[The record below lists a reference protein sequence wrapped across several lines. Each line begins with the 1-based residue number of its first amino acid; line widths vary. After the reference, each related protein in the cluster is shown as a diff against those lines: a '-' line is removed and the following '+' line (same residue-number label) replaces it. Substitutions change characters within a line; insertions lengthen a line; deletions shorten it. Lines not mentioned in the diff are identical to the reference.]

1 MTHDDS
7 ATLDEVLC
15 CCDPPEVP
23 ESTVCRDAEVTAVL
37 TEVTARPA
45 AQQPPWPHPFE
56 VDAVEAE
63 LAELPG
69 LTTEDEVDD
78 LARAMASVARGDALV
93 LQGGDCAERFH
104 EAVPDLVRRKVDYLQ
119 GLAAMMRA
127 ATGLPS
133 VAVGRLA
140 GQYGKPRSS
149 PYEPVPTETGCRM
162 VTYCGDAVNAP
173 ELDPA
178 LRVPDPRRLRTA
190 YDCARAVLREV
201 RRASRGKAFMERVHV
216 AHELLLMPYE
226 RPLVRAGVRGPF
238 STSTHFGWIGERT
251 RDLTGAHV
259 ALAAAVHNPIG
270 VKIGPAAAPDD
281 VVALT
286 LALNPDGVPGRL
298 CLITRYG
305 AAGVDRMLP
314 EVARAVARRGAP
326 AVWVCDPMHGN
337 GIKVAGVKT
346 RSVQDVLTEVSSFV
360 HVLTQ
365 LRLRPSGLH
374 LELTPDPVTECVWP
388 QAAEPLFS
396 DYRSTCDPRLNPEQ
410 SVAVIAHFLD
420 RIC

>member
-7 ATLDEVLC
+7 ATLEVLC
-15 CCDPPEVP
+15 CCDPPEVLDP
-23 ESTVCRDAEVTAVL
+23 AAYRDAAVTEAL

-63 LAELPG
+63 LSELPG

-78 LARAMASVARGDALV
+78 LARAMALVARGDALV

-149 PYEPVPTETGCRM
+149 PYEPAPTGGRM
-162 VTYCGDAVNAP
+162 AAYCGDGVNAP
-173 ELDPA
+173 EAEPA
-178 LRVPDPRRLRTA
+178 RRVPDPRRLRTA

-201 RRASRGKAFMERVHV
+201 RRASRGKPLMERVHV

-238 STSTHFGWIGERT
+238 SASTHFGWIGERT
-251 RDLTGAHV
+251 RDLGGAHV
-259 ALAAAVHNPIG
+259 ALAAAVRNPVG
-270 VKIGPAAAPDD
+270 VKIGPTAAPDD

-286 LALNPDGVPGRL
+286 LALNPDGVPGKL

-305 AAGVDRMLP
+305 AADVDRSLP

-337 GIKVAGVKT
+337 GIKVGDVKT
-346 RSVQDVLTEVSSFV
+346 RLVEDMLTEVSSFV
-360 HVLTQ
+360 RVLTE

-374 LELTPDPVTECVWP
+374 LELTPDPVTECVSS
-388 QAAEPLFS
+388 QEAEPLFA

-420 RIC
+420 RIS